1 MLPEVPEAEEESQV
15 MRTCRTLL
23 LSLPLCLGPGCA
35 SPVALHTYDGDVL
48 VYPDFLPTNRPT
60 VLAFLD
66 GNDRRCDKLVRPLR
80 ALSSRKEAYLV
91 GILAYEDNAFLD
103 QISTKRDI
111 LFPMMLDP
119 RKKLIDRLGISR
131 YPTYVYLSPQGKE
144 IARAYEVEKI
154 TEWYTPLWV
163 HRAYGRSYRKTE
175 EDLAK
180 DGDRDEKGG

>member
-1 MLPEVPEAEEESQV
+1 
-15 MRTCRTLL
+15 MRMRRILL
-23 LSLPLCLGPGCA
+23 LSLPCLGAGCA
-35 SPVALHTYDGDVL
+35 SPVALHTYHGDVL

-91 GILAYEDNAFLD
+91 GVLSYEDNAFLD
-103 QISTKRDI
+103 QISTQRDI
-111 LFPMMLDP
+111 VFPMMLDP
-119 RKKLIDRLGISR
+119 RKKLIDRLGIHR

-144 IARAYEVEKI
+144 IARAYEVEKV
-154 TEWYTPLWV
+154 TDWYTPLWV
-163 HRAYGRSYRKTE
+163 HRAFGRSYRKTE

-180 DGDRDEKGG
+180 DLDRGKADG